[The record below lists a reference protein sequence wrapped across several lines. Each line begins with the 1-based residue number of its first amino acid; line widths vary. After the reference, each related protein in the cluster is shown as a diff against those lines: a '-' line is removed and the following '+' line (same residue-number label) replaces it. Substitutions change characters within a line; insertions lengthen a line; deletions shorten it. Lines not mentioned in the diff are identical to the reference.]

1 MHSETDVSL
10 HTMKE
15 KLTLIIC
22 LFVLSGLAA
31 FPRSSAEIDR
41 YKAVFDRYRQARRLP
56 RAHPGLLRRA
66 ARRRW
71 RLVQSLQ
78 LSRLELVGFQ
88 LRCRM
93 GLDEHTHR
101 LDTKLDCRHAGN
113 EADEHFLLGTDARK
127 EKKMDTKKYTR
138 EQTFKPKFLQEKA
151 INAIFAT
158 SKPQKTSNH

>member
-1 MHSETDVSL
+1 
-10 HTMKE
+10 MKE

-56 RAHPGLLRRA
+56 RAHPSLLRRA

-78 LSRLELVGFQ
+78 LSRLELVGLQF
-88 LRCRM
+88 RCRM
-93 GLDEHTHR
+93 GQPQYPDG
-101 LDTKLDCRHAGN
+101 LDTELDCRYPGHD
-113 EADEHFLLGTDARK
+113 ADEYFILGAYRAVSAD
-127 EKKMDTKKYTR
+127 
-138 EQTFKPKFLQEKA
+138 
-151 INAIFAT
+151 
-158 SKPQKTSNH
+158 SNLI